1 MDTLERMVKECIPEE
16 RTLAKT
22 GRGISKC
29 WGCWEKSG
37 VLGDKKEP
45 MSMSEVE

>member
-1 MDTLERMVKECIPEE
+1 MDILERMVKERIPEG

-37 VLGDKKEP
+37 VLEERANEL
-45 MSMSEVE
+45 SEVE

>member
-1 MDTLERMVKECIPEE
+1 MDTLERMVKERIPEE

-29 WGCWEKSG
+29 WGCWETSG
-37 VLGDKKEP
+37 VLEEKKEP
-45 MSMSEVE
+45 MSV